1 MTLSEWHLSATY
13 FLFLDSLKRIANLHS
28 FFDCGEHWIVLDP
41 LEMGFCNPAQFPKL
55 FWPQL
60 VSFSSIENVVNY
72 LSTSLLA
79 MSLVKIT
86 LLLQN
91 VSSPGLMESILEA
104 RWRKVCFFDKF
115 LLEESFLGE
124 LVGELGL
131 LEKIILHPP
140 HYWFLR

>member
-1 MTLSEWHLSATY
+1 
-13 FLFLDSLKRIANLHS
+13 
-28 FFDCGEHWIVLDP
+28 
-41 LEMGFCNPAQFPKL
+41 
-55 FWPQL
+55 
-60 VSFSSIENVVNY
+60 
-72 LSTSLLA
+72 

-115 LLEESFLGE
+115 LLEESFLAE

-140 HYWFLR
+140 TTGFCGRGPGEKAEISLYLTI